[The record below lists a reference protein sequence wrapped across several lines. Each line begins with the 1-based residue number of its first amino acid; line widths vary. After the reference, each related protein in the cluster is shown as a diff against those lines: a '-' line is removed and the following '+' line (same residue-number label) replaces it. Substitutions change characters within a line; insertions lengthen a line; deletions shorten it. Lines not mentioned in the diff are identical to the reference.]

1 MRKVISVEA
10 RPEFTLFLIFDDGTQ
25 GEISISDRLFGPMFE
40 PLKDTKFFAQVQ
52 VDEYGVVC
60 WPNKADLDTDAL
72 YLKVKSH

>member
-25 GEISISDRLFGPMFE
+25 GEVSISDRLCGPMFE
-40 PLKDTKFFAQVQ
+40 PLKEAKLFAQVQ

-60 WPNKADLDTDAL
+60 WPNNADLDSDAL

>member
-25 GEISISDRLFGPMFE
+25 GEVSISDRLFGPMFE
-40 PLKDTKFFAQVQ
+40 PLKEPKLFAQVQ

-60 WPNKADLDTDAL
+60 WPNNADLDSNAL

>member
-25 GEISISDRLFGPMFE
+25 GEVSISDRLFGPMFE
-40 PLKDTKFFAQVQ
+40 PLKEAKLFAQVQ

-60 WPNKADLDTDAL
+60 WPNNADLDSDAL